1 MREAVLNVFN
11 KVEATGKLKSGDSAN
26 VGVAVKVELDPKE
39 VLEEVSGWAS
49 LERRTE
55 TQGGENA

>member
-11 KVEATGKLKSGDSAN
+11 KVKATGKLKSGDSAN
-26 VGVAVKVELDPKE
+26 VVVAVKVELNPEE

-55 TQGGENA
+55 T